1 MTKKVSG
8 LTRLTSLTL
17 DMTDNCIPGGN
28 PYVGGDRDPPYV
40 EYARIRGG
48 GEIPRVTTFGAFPG
62 SADLGSSKFAQKVR
76 GDR

>member
-1 MTKKVSG
+1 MTIIKKFK
-8 LTRLTSLTL
+8 

-28 PYVGGDRDPPYV
+28 PYVGGDRDPPV
-40 EYARIRGG
+40 RGVRAHSRRRRD
-48 GEIPRVTTFGAFPG
+48 PRVTTFGAFPG